1 MASRR
6 TRIWRVGK
14 SSPHLRLV
22 PGTAPAFGGALARD
36 DGSDLLSL
44 KLLFFR
50 RRATAFSRPPV
61 FRRLCQLCQA
71 GFPPRLAH
79 PFAYLPSNGGIFRR
93 GCPAEA
99 RSSCWFAV
107 ATRTLSRS
115 GHCVSSAERNSPR
128 ILTRPSS
135 GFSSPLAAA
144 SPIRI
149 AAPVRPGAGGSVS
162 CAPLAAP
169 LPALP
174 AGSRAHQPHPA
185 FLRFD
190 PELSRGFSPDT
201 LGLRFVCPSI
211 RPWFCQR
218 TGQLWPAEKQRS
230 MIFMHKMLA
239 VNYL

>member
-1 MASRR
+1 VVSRR

-14 SSPHLRLV
+14 SSPHLRHV
-22 PGTAPAFGGALARD
+22 PGSAPAFGGALARD

-44 KLLFFR
+44 KLRFFH
-50 RRATAFSRPPV
+50 RRATPFSIPPV
-61 FRRLCQLCQA
+61 FRSFCQLCQA
-71 GFPPRLAH
+71 GFPPRRAR
-79 PFAYLPSNGGIFRR
+79 PFAFPPSNGGIFRR

-99 RSSCWFAV
+99 RSPCWFAV
-107 ATRTLSRS
+107 ATRTFSSS
-115 GHCVSSAERNSPR
+115 GHCVSSAARNTPR

-162 CAPLAAP
+162 CAPRATP
-169 LPALP
+169 LPAP
-174 AGSRAHQPHPA
+174 FAGSRAHQPHPT

-190 PELSRGFSPDT
+190 PELSRGLTPDF
-201 LGLRFVCPSI
+201 LGLRLIRPSI

-218 TGQLWPAEKQRS
+218 TRKESQELAAPS
-230 MIFMHKMLA
+230 IVFLHKLLM
-239 VNYL
+239 VNCL

>member
-1 MASRR
+1 MVSRR

-22 PGTAPAFGGALARD
+22 PGSAPAFGGALARD

-44 KLLFFR
+44 KLLFFC

-61 FRRLCQLCQA
+61 FRRLCQLCPV
-71 GFPPRLAH
+71 GFPPRRAH
-79 PFAYLPSNGGIFRR
+79 PFAFPPSNGEIFRR
-93 GCPAEA
+93 GCPAGA
-99 RSSCWFAV
+99 RAPCWFAV
-107 ATRTLSRS
+107 ATRTFSWS
-115 GHCVSSAERNSPR
+115 GHCVSTAERNPPR

-162 CAPLAAP
+162 HAPLAPP
-169 LPALP
+169 LPAKL

-190 PELSRGFSPDT
+190 PELSRGVSPDL
-201 LGLRFVCPSI
+201 LGLRFARPSV
-211 RPWFCQR
+211 RP
-218 TGQLWPAEKQRS
+218 GSVKEHA
-230 MIFMHKMLA
+230 
-239 VNYL
+239 